1 MSILIYTYTHTQIF
15 YHHITCFEN
24 QSKLFKLFGRVMH
37 DIGPV
42 VLHLKFQKQE
52 ETMLLVVN
60 QLNQHEVLV

>member
-1 MSILIYTYTHTQIF
+1 
-15 YHHITCFEN
+15 
-24 QSKLFKLFGRVMH
+24 MH